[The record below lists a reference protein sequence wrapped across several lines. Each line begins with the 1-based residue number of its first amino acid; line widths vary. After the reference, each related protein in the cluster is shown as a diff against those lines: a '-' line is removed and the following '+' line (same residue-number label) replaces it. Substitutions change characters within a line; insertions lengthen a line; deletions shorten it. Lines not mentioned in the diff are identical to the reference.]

1 MRVDLDDNVFYKIVS
16 FWEVFFE
23 DKTWSKQTSRIWES
37 YQNYENAE
45 KKENLHKA
53 KSEKILERNMPE
65 SEVWEWLHFFR
76 QKFLDQLK
84 GPSPKPSTK
93 HPIFIEEPFSQL
105 RGQYCRTGLM
115 GRTLKSKGK
124 TQLDFMVKSINLPND
139 GPAEWENIN
148 VLGEFTISPW
158 EEERKKKFIQLSRSV
173 REVFCA
179 QPLRRFIHG
188 FCLFGDQFELWLF
201 DRSGAYSA
209 GPKKIVDDKEM
220 LVRAISSY
228 LLMSD
233 EELGRDMSI
242 LRKNGQSTA
251 NFTGSDGNSDQI
263 FEIKPKPVIQSTTLV
278 TRGTTCYKTKDKST
292 MIKYSWSRSADNA
305 EVRFMKDA
313 LPLPGVVKY
322 RASQLVYQTNSHL
335 GNLDL
340 SGADPWDLK
349 ADDHNVTYGSNYHAM
364 TIPSLRNRRL
374 IRIAMTP
381 SGRTIY
387 SSGSILD
394 FVAGIR
400 DAIKGHEGLVGKEIL
415 HGDIS
420 EGNII
425 LLKPSPANDLHGML
439 IDLDHSVRMKG
450 NLALEER
457 QSLTGTIK
465 FMALE
470 RLEHARDTGKSIGRT
485 CRHDLESFFYVFI
498 VGCIEYEDVSA
509 DKANNLDR
517 WCTNDVK
524 GNFKLKRDDVEHF
537 DQEILKKFTTSFKG
551 LKELA
556 KMFRIILFNDD
567 GQYIETPQDCG
578 PLYRKIIK
586 AFDKTIEDIKGKI

>member
-37 YQNYENAE
+37 YQNYEN
-45 KKENLHKA
+45 A

-228 LLMSD
+228 LLMSS
-233 EELGRDMSI
+233 EELGCDMSI
-242 LRKNGQSTA
+242 LQNGEDRFVQ
-251 NFTGSDGNSDQI
+251 FPKIGDVPGPL
-263 FEIKPKPVIQSTTLV
+263 FEIKPEPIVQPTRLI
-278 TRGTTCYKTKDKST
+278 TRGTTCFETKDEMT
-292 MIKYSWSRSADNA
+292 MIKYSWTSSKENTEIDFLNMAKT
-305 EVRFMKDA
+305 VR
-313 LPLPGVVKY
+313 GVVNII
-322 RASQLVYQTNSHL
+322 ASDVIYDTKSHMDS
-335 GNLDL
+335 LDISISL
-340 SGADPWDLK
+340 PWDLR
-349 ADDHNVTYGSNYHAM
+349 ADDKYISEGHN
-364 TIPSLRNRRL
+364 TIPSLERNRFL
-374 IRIAMTP
+374 FRIAMTP
-381 SGRTIY
+381 CGRKIDTC
-387 SSGSILD
+387 GSILD

-400 DAIKGHEGLVGKEIL
+400 DAIKAHRGLSILVSYMEIFPKEIL
-415 HGDIS
+415 S
-420 EGNII
+420 
-425 LLKPSPANDLHGML
+425 
-439 IDLDHSVRMKG
+439 
-450 NLALEER
+450 
-457 QSLTGTIK
+457 
-465 FMALE
+465 
-470 RLEHARDTGKSIGRT
+470 
-485 CRHDLESFFYVFI
+485 
-498 VGCIEYEDVSA
+498 
-509 DKANNLDR
+509 
-517 WCTNDVK
+517 
-524 GNFKLKRDDVEHF
+524 
-537 DQEILKKFTTSFKG
+537 
-551 LKELA
+551 
-556 KMFRIILFNDD
+556 
-567 GQYIETPQDCG
+567 
-578 PLYRKIIK
+578 
-586 AFDKTIEDIKGKI
+586 